1 MAGACLRRF
10 ALRGASVASVVATLL
25 AEPGCWPTAS
35 SDPGLG
41 ARLQIAGAQFVPGA
55 TPAVTPGAPGV
66 DALSLETTA
75 IWPGE
80 IGKPLGG
87 AVDPGATAVALA
99 LTGDEGYW
107 IVPTGVPD
115 FSAPTLP
122 TFNATAS
129 FAPTLVAG
137 PYTLEVSAIDA
148 SGRFGAPMTQT
159 LSAQSSSPSAPTPQG
174 LLVVTL
180 RWDTESDLDLHV
192 VDPLGDEIFHGDPQT
207 FEAVGGIEA
216 QLDWDSNANC
226 IIDGR
231 RQEDVVWTGTPPSG
245 TYLVRVDTASLCGQ
259 AIANWTV
266 TATLRGTEVALA
278 SGVSLDSDTWGPH
291 DRGAGLLAFSFD
303 VP

>member
-1 MAGACLRRF
+1 MQRRVCIAA
-10 ALRGASVASVVATLL
+10 ALMVTSA
-25 AEPGCWPTAS
+25 CWPTAS

-41 ARLQIAGAQFVPGA
+41 ARLQIAGGQFVPGA
-55 TPAVTPGAPGV
+55 LPGAASGAPNV
-66 DALSLETTA
+66 DALNLETTA

-80 IGKPLGG
+80 IDKPLDG
-87 AVDPGATAVALA
+87 AADPGATAVAIA
-99 LTGDEGYW
+99 LDGDEGYW
-107 IVPTGVPD
+107 IVPTGVPG

-122 TFNATAS
+122 TFSATAS
-129 FAPTLVAG
+129 FATTLAAG
-137 PYTLEVSAIDA
+137 TYTLQVQAIDA
-148 SGRFGAPMTQT
+148 TGAFGAPTMQT
-159 LSAQSSSPSAPTPQG
+159 LTALLSSPAAATPQG
-174 LLVVTL
+174 PLVVTL

-207 FEAVGGIEA
+207 FEADGGIEA

-231 RQEDVVWTGTPPSG
+231 REEDVVWTGTPPSG

-259 AIANWTV
+259 VIANWTV
-266 TATLRGTEVALA
+266 TATWMGTSVGQAT
-278 SGVSLDSDTWGPH
+278 GVSLDSDTWGAH

>member
-1 MAGACLRRF
+1 MGRASLRHF
-10 ALRGASVASVVATLL
+10 GLLGASVASFGWVLGTPA
-25 AEPGCWPTAS
+25 CWPTAS

-41 ARLQIAGAQFVPGA
+41 ARLQIAGAQFVPG
-55 TPAVTPGAPGV
+55 TMPAVTAGAPRV
-66 DALSLETTA
+66 DALNLETTA

-80 IGKPLGG
+80 TDKPVDG
-87 AVDPGATAVALA
+87 AVDPSATAVAIA
-99 LTGDEGYW
+99 LDGDEGYW

-122 TFNATAS
+122 TFDATAS
-129 FAPTLVAG
+129 FAPTLAAG
-137 PYTLEVSAIDA
+137 AYTLEVSAIDA
-148 SGRFGAPMTQT
+148 SGAFGAPMMQT
-159 LSAQSSSPSAPTPQG
+159 LTALASSPSVTTPQG
-174 LLVVTL
+174 ALVVTL
-180 RWDTESDLDLHV
+180 HWDTESDLDLHV

-207 FEAVGGIEA
+207 FEADGGIEA

-231 RQEDVVWTGTPPSG
+231 RQEDVVWTGIPPSG
-245 TYLVRVDTASLCGQ
+245 TYVVRVDTASLCGQ

-266 TATLRGTEVALA
+266 TATLRGGQVGKA